1 MICDGKKTQS
11 LAKYEFS
18 KSFSLSVN
26 PTHYSNSKE
35 PIKLIE
41 NFGTV
46 FHKEMTGLGSCNQ
59 KALIIF
65 DVFTGQ
71 MTTEIKEVIETHN
84 LTVVNVPTNM
94 TKYYQVLDLTVNK
107 YTKAFTRKQPVNGM
121 RKKFIISWMLVYLL
135 KK

>member
-1 MICDGKKTQS
+1 
-11 LAKYEFS
+11 
-18 KSFSLSVN
+18 
-26 PTHYSNSKE
+26 
-35 PIKLIE
+35 
-41 NFGTV
+41 
-46 FHKEMTGLGSCNQ
+46 MTGLGSYNQ

-107 YTKAFTRKQPVNGM
+107 YTKAFTRKQPMNGM

>member
-1 MICDGKKTQS
+1 MTNVKDLLLHLIKEPSLQLFLFFLSEHFLPPQLICGGKKTQS
-11 LAKYEFS
+11 LPKYEFS
-18 KSFSLSVN
+18 KSFFLSAN

-46 FHKEMTGLGSCNQ
+46 LHKEMTGLGSYNQ

-84 LTVVNVPTNM
+84 LTVVNSQQT
-94 TKYYQVLDLTVNK
+94 
-107 YTKAFTRKQPVNGM
+107 
-121 RKKFIISWMLVYLL
+121 
-135 KK
+135 

>member
-1 MICDGKKTQS
+1 MVCGGKKTQS
-11 LAKYEFS
+11 LPKYEFS
-18 KSFSLSVN
+18 KSFFLSAN

-46 FHKEMTGLGSCNQ
+46 LHKEMTGLGSYNQ

-107 YTKAFTRKQPVNGM
+107 YTKAFTRKQPMNGM
-121 RKKFIISWMLVYLL
+121 RKKFIVSWMLVYLL
-135 KK
+135 KR